1 MATLR
6 GIEGAPC
13 YGGARNPE
21 GKAFVFGLAARG
33 RMGAAVLSDGSL
45 RLIDAEECCE
55 IAEIAAVR
63 PSGGEGVH
71 VEWIIKE
78 G

>member
-1 MATLR
+1 
-6 GIEGAPC
+6 
-13 YGGARNPE
+13 
-21 GKAFVFGLAARG
+21 
-33 RMGAAVLSDGSL
+33 MGAAVLSDGSL